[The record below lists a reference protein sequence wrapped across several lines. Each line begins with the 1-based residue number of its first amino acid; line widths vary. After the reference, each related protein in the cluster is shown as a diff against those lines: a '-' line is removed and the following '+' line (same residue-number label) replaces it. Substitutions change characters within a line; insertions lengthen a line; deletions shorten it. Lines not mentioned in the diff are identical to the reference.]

1 LNRFI
6 LNTAVQDYINENLTK
21 NHAELALKGSPFSEI
36 PVTQLLEQIVG
47 KNKSKHKLP
56 TWFQT
61 KHIYYP
67 NKINIEQTSS
77 EATAVYKSKLISGYS
92 LIDITGGFGVDSYYF
107 AKNFKTVTHC
117 EINPELHNIA
127 KHNFEVLGNSN
138 INTVC
143 SDGLDYLTNLNINYD
158 CIYADPS
165 RRHDVKGK
173 VFMLSDCEPD
183 IPKNLEVLL
192 NYASTILIKTSP
204 LLDIH
209 LALSELKQVTE
220 IHVVAVDN
228 EVKEL
233 LWIVKNGDTKNI
245 KVVTSNIKSFNHEH
259 FEFDLIDE
267 QQSEV
272 SFSAPLTYLFE
283 PNAAIMKSGA
293 FKTIANTLGVEKLHQ
308 HSHLYTSDKLVEFP
322 GRVFKINAVVPF
334 SKKTLS
340 ALNISKANI
349 TTRNFPLDVNSLR
362 KKFKIADG
370 GDVYLFFTTI
380 PNNSK
385 VVLVCE
391 KLDKE
396 RH

>member
-77 EATAVYKSKLISGYS
+77 EATAVYKSKLISGNS

-183 IPKNLEVLL
+183 IPKNLDVLL
-192 NYASTILIKTSP
+192 NCANTLLIKASP
-204 LLDIH
+204 LLD
-209 LALSELKQVTE
+209 LSLGLKELKHVSQ
-220 IHVVAVDN
+220 IHIIAVNN

-233 LWIVKNGDTKNI
+233 LWLINKNESQSVKIVTVNI
-245 KVVTSNIKSFNHEH
+245 KALQTEKCEFLLDEESKAIVAYAAPFN
-259 FEFDLIDE
+259 
-267 QQSEV
+267 
-272 SFSAPLTYLFE
+272 YLYE
-283 PNAAIMKSGA
+283 PNAAILKSGA
-293 FKTIANTLGVEKLHQ
+293 FKSVGSKLQLKKLHQ
-308 HSHLYTSDKLVEFP
+308 HSHLYTSTELIEFP
-322 GRVFKINAVVPF
+322 GRVFKINMVVPF
-334 SKKTLS
+334 SKS
-340 ALNISKANI
+340 AVSSLNISKANI
-349 TTRNFPLDVNSLR
+349 TTRNFPMEVKSIR
-362 KKFKIADG
+362 KQFKITDG
-370 GDVYLFFTTI
+370 GDVYLFFSTAQ
-380 PNNSK
+380 NNEK
-385 VVLVCE
+385 VVIICD
-391 KLDKE
+391 KLD
-396 RH
+396 